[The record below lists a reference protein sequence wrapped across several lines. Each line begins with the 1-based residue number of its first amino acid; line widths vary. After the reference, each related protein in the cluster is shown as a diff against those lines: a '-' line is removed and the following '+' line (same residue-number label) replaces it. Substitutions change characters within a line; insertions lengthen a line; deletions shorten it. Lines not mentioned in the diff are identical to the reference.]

1 MRDRSWETKTHC
13 PFFYIPLISLS
24 FADQT
29 SRKHNALYFLNAPRS
44 SHEVKNAK
52 ARGENATLGVVRFVL
67 NALCLVFYRRGTE
80 DAKLRGDFYSTQRFS
95 AYLPKCGTGPGKL
108 KHTVLSFSPAE
119 IRKGTENY
127 TC

>member
-44 SHEVKNAK
+44 SHEVKDAK
-52 ARGENATLGVVRFVL
+52 ARGENATLGVVRFVI
-67 NALCLVFYRRGTE
+67 NALCLIFQRKDAMNAKGRGE
-80 DAKLRGDFYSTQRFS
+80 NRIAKTAL
-95 AYLPKCGTGPGKL
+95 
-108 KHTVLSFSPAE
+108 
-119 IRKGTENY
+119 
-127 TC
+127 